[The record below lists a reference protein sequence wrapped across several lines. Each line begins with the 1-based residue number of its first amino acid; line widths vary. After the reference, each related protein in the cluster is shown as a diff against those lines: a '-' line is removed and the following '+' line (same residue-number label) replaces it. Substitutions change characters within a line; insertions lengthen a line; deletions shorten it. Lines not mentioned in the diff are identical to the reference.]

1 MQPGTPRHRRTRVPL
16 LSSDPGGVH
25 PFALH
30 GTRLQFH
37 TVAQKIYCQT
47 ETYAKALGR
56 FPKVHR
62 KGIPITFRYIGCR
75 IRIIFTEKPCVF

>member
-30 GTRLQFH
+30 GTRLQLY
-37 TVAQKIYCQT
+37 TAAQKIYCQT
-47 ETYAKALGR
+47 ETRRNFRTVLESISQ
-56 FPKVHR
+56 
-62 KGIPITFRYIGCR
+62 GIPITFRYIVCR
-75 IRIIFTEKPCVF
+75 YSYCFH